1 MGIGE
6 KYCENICAISA
17 QICLP
22 LRQNYCM
29 SIPSV
34 FCCKQN
40 ELSPSPL
47 FATAPY
53 YRHLFLLEL
62 NEPFQHD
69 ALADSSLPDAV
80 KQHFATQLANIPAA
94 KLLCIRQPHTTNGS
108 LRLLY
113 APVHS
118 KQVYVYHFEDYS
130 ELLSCSLVAW
140 IEQANMFSEL
150 ADPNMFLV
158 CTNGKRDQCCAKFG
172 IPIYETLLETVD
184 KAQVWQCSHLGGH
197 RFAPTLIALPQ
208 HHCYGYLSVDTIAA
222 FVDLHQQGKIAM
234 EYWRGYCG
242 HIPAVQAAAYFL
254 RQHQHSFD
262 YEAVLLK
269 NYSPAEK
276 EATHRAEWAMAATGE
291 QYVVQ
296 YSQQLSTDLIY
307 ESCSKKKPIPYSYYA
322 LQTLEQIAP

>member
-1 MGIGE
+1 MFG
-6 KYCENICAISA
+6 YCCAILLVIYPE
-17 QICLP
+17 ICLP
-22 LRQNYCM
+22 LPQNYCM

-40 ELSPSPL
+40 VDTFSPL

-69 ALADSSLPDAV
+69 TLADSTLPDVV
-80 KQHFATQLANIPAA
+80 KQHFATQLANIPSA
-94 KLLCIRQPHTTNGS
+94 KLLCIRQPHITNRS

-118 KQVYVYHFEDYS
+118 KQVYVYHFEDYRQ
-130 ELLSCSLVAW
+130 LLSCSLSAW
-140 IEQANMFSEL
+140 IEQPAMFSEL
-150 ADPNMFLV
+150 ANGNMFLV

-172 IPIYETLLETVD
+172 IPIYEKLLETVGEQ
-184 KAQVWQCSHLGGH
+184 QVWQCSHLGGH
-197 RFAPTLIALPQ
+197 RFAPTLISLPQ

-242 HIPAVQAAAYFL
+242 HTPAVQAADYFL

-276 EATHRAEWAMAATGE
+276 ETTHRAEWAIVATGK
-291 QYVVQ
+291 QYAVQ

-307 ESCSKKKPIPYSYYA
+307 ESCSKKSPIPYTYYT